1 MNQNITRIGIDLAK
15 NIFQVCAVNRD
26 GKVLFNKTIKRDQL
40 PSFISNINP
49 CEIILEAC
57 ASSNYWAAKFEGFG
71 HRVKLINPAYV
82 RPFVK
87 TNKNDASD
95 AEALCEA
102 AARPTMRFV
111 QPKNK
116 EQQDVQLIHRVRSR
130 LVGKRTSLSNQI
142 RGLLAEYGVIIPEGI
157 RYVRKQL
164 PTLLES
170 AETEL
175 SPIALELFAQQYEE
189 LVEMDKRINHLTR
202 QLTELSNR
210 QHRCRQFKT
219 VFGIGPM
226 TSTALFS
233 IMGDPKHYKNGRE
246 FAAFLGLVPRQV
258 STGGKTILRGISKR
272 GDCQVRT
279 LLIQG
284 AQAALSKMHNRDDR
298 LSRWANR
305 LKARRGHNVAAV
317 ALANK
322 LARIC
327 WSMAVNN
334 TEFQFQSV

>member
-1 MNQNITRIGIDLAK
+1 MNQNITRVGIDLAK
-15 NIFQVCAVNRD
+15 NIFQVCAVNHY

-57 ASSNYWAAKFEGFG
+57 ASSNYWAGKFEGFG

-87 TNKNDASD
+87 TNKNDATD

-116 EQQDVQLIHRVRSR
+116 EQQDIQLIHRVRSR

-142 RGLLAEYGVIIPEGI
+142 RGLLAEYGITIPEGI
-157 RYVRKQL
+157 RYVRQQL
-164 PTLLES
+164 PVILDH
-170 AETEL
+170 AGTEL
-175 SPIALELFAQQYEE
+175 SPLAREIFTRQYEE

-202 QLTELSNR
+202 QLTDQSNQ

-233 IMGDPKHYKNGRE
+233 IMGDPGHYKNGRG

-305 LKARRGHNVAAV
+305 LKARRGHNIATV

-327 WSMAVNN
+327 WSMAANN
-334 TEFQFQSV
+334 TEFQFQTV